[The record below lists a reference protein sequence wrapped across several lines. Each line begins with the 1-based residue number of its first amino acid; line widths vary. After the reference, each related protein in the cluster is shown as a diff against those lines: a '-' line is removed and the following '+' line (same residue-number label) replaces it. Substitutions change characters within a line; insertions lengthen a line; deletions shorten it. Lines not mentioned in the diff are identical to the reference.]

1 MGRTKSTKIA
11 ELAAF
16 PNVIQGEYDIRGEW
30 ARKHFGNT
38 NQIIAELGCGRGDY
52 TVELAKR
59 FPDTNFIGVDI
70 KGARLWRGSKN
81 AQELNLTN
89 VTFLRTTIRKLE
101 QYFATDEISEIW
113 ITFPDPYP
121 KRRHASQRLTSP
133 DFLNLYQTV
142 LKPEG
147 VIHLKTDDPDLF
159 EYSFVTAKSAG
170 WQIEI
175 RIDDLY
181 GQPVDNDILYIQTKY
196 EKQHLA
202 DNRKIHYLRFR
213 KTIKKSPAQI

>member
-1 MGRTKSTKIA
+1 MPRTKSLKIA
-11 ELAAF
+11 QLSSFA
-16 PNVIQGEYDIRGEW
+16 NVIQGEYEIKGEW
-30 ARKHFGNT
+30 ANKHFGNA
-38 NQIIAELGCGRGDY
+38 NPIIVELGCGRGDY

-59 FPDTNFIGVDI
+59 YPDINFIGVDI

-81 AQELNLTN
+81 AVKNNLAN
-89 VTFLRTTIRKLE
+89 VAFLRTTIRKLE
-101 QYFATDEISEIW
+101 QYFVADEISEIW

-133 DFLNLYQTV
+133 DFLNLYRNI

-147 VIHLKTDDPDLF
+147 VINLKTDDPDLLEF
-159 EYSFVTAKSAG
+159 SCETAKFNG
-170 WQIEI
+170 WQIEV

-181 GQPVDNDILYIQTKY
+181 GQPVDNDLLYIQTKY

-202 DNRKIHYLRFR
+202 DGRKIRYLRFS
-213 KTIKKSPAQI
+213 KG

>member
-1 MGRTKSTKIA
+1 MPRTKSLKIA
-11 ELAAF
+11 QLSSFA
-16 PNVIQGEYDIRGEW
+16 NVIQGEYDIKGEW
-30 ARKHFGNT
+30 ARKHFGNAYP
-38 NQIIAELGCGRGDY
+38 IIVELGCGRGDY
-52 TVELAKR
+52 TIELAKR
-59 FPDTNFIGVDI
+59 YPEINFIGIDI

-81 AQELNLTN
+81 AVENNLAN
-89 VTFLRTTIRKLE
+89 VAFLRTTIRKLE
-101 QYFATDEISEIW
+101 QYFVTDEISEIW

-133 DFLNLYQTV
+133 GFLNLYRNI
-142 LKPEG
+142 LKSNG

-159 EYSFVTAKSAG
+159 EYSFETAKSDG

-181 GQPVDNDILYIQTKY
+181 GQPVENDLLYIQTKY

-202 DNRKIHYLRFR
+202 DGRKIRYLKF
-213 KTIKKSPAQI
+213 SLSH